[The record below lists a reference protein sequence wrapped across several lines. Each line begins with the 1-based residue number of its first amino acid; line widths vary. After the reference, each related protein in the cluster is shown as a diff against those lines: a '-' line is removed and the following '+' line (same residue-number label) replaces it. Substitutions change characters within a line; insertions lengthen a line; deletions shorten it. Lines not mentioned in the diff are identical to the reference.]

1 MTLRAPATG
10 LYSLSQTPGYLT
22 LKCDSV
28 SASEKKVPA
37 FICRRLQHHK
47 FECSTRMLFCP
58 QSKAEQAGIL
68 LFKDEK
74 HQYFLAVGRDDQG
87 ECISLRQI
95 GDGESKMLASV
106 RLDDR
111 GVLTDLKV
119 VSRGTHYDFYYA
131 RQEGVWNVLCR
142 NVDAG
147 YLSTATAGG
156 FTGTTI
162 GMYATLK

>member
-1 MTLRAPATG
+1 
-10 LYSLSQTPGYLT
+10 
-22 LKCDSV
+22 
-28 SASEKKVPA
+28 
-37 FICRRLQHHK
+37 
-47 FECSTRMLFCP
+47 MLFCP

-147 YLSTATAGG
+147 YLSTATAG
-156 FTGTTI
+156 
-162 GMYATLK
+162 ALPEQR

>member
-1 MTLRAPATG
+1 M
-10 LYSLSQTPGYLT
+10 
-22 LKCDSV
+22 D
-28 SASEKKVPA
+28 
-37 FICRRLQHHK
+37 
-47 FECSTRMLFCP
+47 
-58 QSKAEQAGIL
+58 
-68 LFKDEK
+68 
-74 HQYFLAVGRDDQG
+74 QYFLAVGRDDQG

-95 GDGESKMLASV
+95 GDGESKVLASV
-106 RLDDR
+106 RLDDG

-131 RQEGVWNVLCR
+131 RQEGVWYVLCR